1 MLVKTLEEKVF
12 ITYGAPS
19 IIISDNGSQFKS
31 KLYSDLASKYK
42 TALWYTPF
50 FCPRAN
56 AAEAANKIIGNAI
69 RSYIR
74 NDSEQRVW
82 DKNISAI
89 MTAMNT
95 ALHTATNETPYE
107 IVFGRKF
114 VLSGHASVVKTNE
127 NETHLEK
134 WNTLHENVSKQLRQ
148 AYEKAK
154 KRYDLRTRE
163 ITFSVGDV
171 VYRRNYRLS
180 DKAAGY
186 TSKLAP
192 RYIKAV
198 IIEKLGKC
206 VFRVKDVARNT
217 VGTYHTKDLKKMPA
231 LL

>member
-1 MLVKTLEEKVF
+1 M
-12 ITYGAPS
+12 
-19 IIISDNGSQFKS
+19 
-31 KLYSDLASKYK
+31 
-42 TALWYTPF
+42 
-50 FCPRAN
+50 
-56 AAEAANKIIGNAI
+56 
-69 RSYIR
+69 
-74 NDSEQRVW
+74 
-82 DKNISAI
+82 
-89 MTAMNT
+89 
-95 ALHTATNETPYE
+95 
-107 IVFGRKF
+107 
-114 VLSGHASVVKTNE
+114 
-127 NETHLEK
+127 
-134 WNTLHENVSKQLRQ
+134 SKQLRQ